1 MKQPFC
7 TQMNTSFKGLCE
19 LLWGVGR
26 HHKGGVEEMTVSR
39 EADTA
44 GLLGTQGHCLLSRA
58 SLCLF
63 TCLFEWFWVL
73 L

>member
-26 HHKGGVEEMTVSR
+26 RHKWGVEEMAVSR

-44 GLLGTQGHCLLSRA
+44 GLLGTQGLRLLRQA

-63 TCLFEWFWVL
+63 TCLFE
-73 L
+73 